1 MGVEAAMRN
10 LQGKVILVCGGAT
23 GIGAATVR
31 RLCDEGAR
39 VGIGDFNI
47 AVAQALAAEL
57 NATGGDVVAWEYDQA
72 DEASINSMV
81 ASALAHF
88 GRLDGLFANVA
99 DLQTILSDG
108 DILSNDCALW
118 ERTLRVNLI
127 GTVLLVRA
135 VLPTMLEQGCGAIVL
150 TSSDAAIAG
159 EPERPAYA
167 ASKAGVNSLS
177 RHIASK
183 WGRQGIRCNAVS
195 PGFVLTEQLD
205 ANMPQ
210 QMKDWMLKG
219 ARSPRHGAPQD
230 IAGAVA
236 YLLSDDAQ
244 WVNGQAWRVNGG
256 VSYAN

>member
-1 MGVEAAMRN
+1 MRN

-39 VGIGDFNI
+39 VAIGDFNI
-47 AVAQALAAEL
+47 AAARALATEL
-57 NATGGDVVAWEYDQA
+57 NAAGGDIVAWEYDQA
-72 DEASINSMV
+72 DETSINSMV

-118 ERTLRVNLI
+118 ERTLQVNLI

-135 VLPTMLEQGCGAIVL
+135 VLPTMLAQGCGAIVL
-150 TSSDAAIAG
+150 TSSDAAVAG

-205 ANMPQ
+205 ANMSQ

-236 YLLSDDAQ
+236 YLLSDDAE

>member
-1 MGVEAAMRN
+1 VKN
-10 LQGKVILVCGGAT
+10 LQGKAILVCGGAT

-31 RLCDEGAR
+31 RLSTEGAI
-39 VGIGDFNI
+39 VGIGDVNI
-47 AVAQALAAEL
+47 SGAQALAAEL
-57 NATGGDVVAWEYDQA
+57 NAAGGNVTAWEYDQA
-72 DEASINSMV
+72 SEASINALV
-81 ASALAHF
+81 ESARTHF

-99 DLQTILSDG
+99 DLQTILIDG
-108 DILSNDCALW
+108 DILSNDAAVW
-118 ERTLRVNLI
+118 ERTLQVNLL
-127 GTVLLVRA
+127 GTVQLVRA
-135 VLPTMLEQGCGAIVL
+135 TLPTMLEQGCGAIVL

-167 ASKAGVNSLS
+167 ASKAAINSLS

-183 WGRQGIRCNAVS
+183 WGQQGIRCNVVS

-205 ANMPQ
+205 ANMDQ
-210 QMKDWMLKG
+210 AMKDWMLKG

-236 YLLSDDAQ
+236 FLLSDDGE

-256 VSYAN
+256 VSYGN

>member
-1 MGVEAAMRN
+1 MKN
-10 LQGKVILVCGGAT
+10 LHGKAILVCGGAT

-31 RLCDEGAR
+31 RLCAEGAS

-47 AVAQALAAEL
+47 EGAQALAAEL
-57 NATGGDVVAWEYDQA
+57 KAAGSNVVAWEFDQA
-72 DEASINSMV
+72 QEASINSLV
-81 ASALAHF
+81 ESALAHF

-99 DLQTILSDG
+99 DLQTIHVDG
-108 DILSNDCALW
+108 DILSNDVAVW

-127 GTVLLVRA
+127 GTVLLIRA
-135 VLPTMLEQGCGAIVL
+135 VVPTMLQQGRGAIVL

-167 ASKAGVNSLS
+167 ASKAGINSLC
-177 RHIASK
+177 RHVASK
-183 WGRQGIRCNAVS
+183 WGRDGIRCNVVS

-210 QMKDWMLKG
+210 EMKDWMLKG
-219 ARSPRHGAPQD
+219 ARSPRHGNSQD
-230 IAGAVA
+230 IAGAVSF
-236 YLLSDDAQ
+236 LLSDDGE

-256 VSYAN
+256 VSYGN